1 MSFIKESEIV
11 EKLGTTNFPRTI
23 LSTHHYTED
32 TIKRQDRLGD
42 GVVRGVLEL
51 KANGHRFGVYAVS
64 IKERREFNYFT
75 ETSREHSVTVCEKKC
90 LDSHD
95 GHPPWLEIPVSDPR
109 IKDYTALNNE
119 PSQGITES
127 QWKA

>member
-1 MSFIKESEIV
+1 MKESGVI
-11 EKLGTTNFPRTI
+11 EKLGMTNLPRII
-23 LSTHHYTED
+23 LSTRHYASD

-42 GVVRGVLEL
+42 GVARGVLEL
-51 KANGHRFGVYAVS
+51 EANGHRFEVYAVD

-90 LDSHD
+90 LGSHD
-95 GHPPWLEIPVSDPR
+95 GHPPWLEILVSDPR
-109 IKDYTALNNE
+109 IKNYTALNNE
-119 PSQGITES
+119 PPQGITES